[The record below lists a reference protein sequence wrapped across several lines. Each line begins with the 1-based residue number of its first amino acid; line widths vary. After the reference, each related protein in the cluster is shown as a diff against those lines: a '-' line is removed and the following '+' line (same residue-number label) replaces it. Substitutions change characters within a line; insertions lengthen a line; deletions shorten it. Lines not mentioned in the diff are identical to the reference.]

1 MIRMIVIGITRKEVS
16 TNFVQDKSGAKEKQY
31 HLPQIQKMEKYI
43 IMLSQEGC
51 VGQMATSQIERAL
64 KDPSLFFF
72 GELLGK

>member
-16 TNFVQDKSGAKEKQY
+16 TNFVQPDQKKNKTLS
-31 HLPQIQKMEKYI
+31 LPQIQKMEKYI

>member
-1 MIRMIVIGITRKEVS
+1 M
-16 TNFVQDKSGAKEKQY
+16 DKKKNKTIHFHKPG
-31 HLPQIQKMEKYI
+31 KMEKYI